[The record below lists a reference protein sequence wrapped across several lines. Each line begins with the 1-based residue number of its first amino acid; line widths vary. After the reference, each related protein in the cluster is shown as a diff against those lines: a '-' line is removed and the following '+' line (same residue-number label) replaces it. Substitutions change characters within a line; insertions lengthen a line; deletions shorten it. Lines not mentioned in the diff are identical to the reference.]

1 MNFGLD
7 LNLHVGLEQK
17 LSPQMIQSLKLLQM
31 NSLELEMVV
40 KQELETNPLLEPV
53 EEGEEIQDENSSEDA
68 ERKNETDEPPV
79 ETAANESDSANEPS
93 TQDVESAPADQSD
106 LDRVIPDDPKEN
118 KEIDWESY
126 LEEGFDLGSKR
137 TEEMESPDE
146 RFEKVPVY
154 SKTLQDFL
162 LGQLQDR
169 TLDAKVAELVEYLIN
184 SLDERGYL
192 VPEAKFEE
200 PEEDNKAGSESDRR
214 KSAKTEA
221 PTDVADEMVGHSSAV
236 PKNHNL
242 SYQASGGNGSF
253 HAGPGPGPAGPAG
266 DRNII
271 GGDYDQAVT
280 AASDKALA
288 DSAVPP
294 EAMPASSTINGTREK
309 KHPERRVGREAP
321 LSIPSPA
328 IEEIQTIIEGT
339 KPLDAASHDVREAFH
354 VIQSMDPSGIGARNL
369 RECLLLQIHRFG
381 RVSPLARRIVEEEFE
396 LLEKLKVA
404 AIGKKFDVPPE
415 QIQAAIR
422 EIGTLEPHPGRLVS
436 ATVANSITPDLIVE
450 DVDGV
455 LVLMLNDRSI
465 PSLKVSRAY
474 AELLKKGSRASTDEK
489 KYVREKLNSATWL
502 IRAIEQRKSTMLKV
516 MQAIMESQPDFFK
529 LGPTHLRPLILQ
541 DVADKIGMHISTVSR
556 VTNGKYVQTG
566 HGIFELKYFFTAGV
580 TQSDGREISSV
591 TTKDEIKKLIESE
604 DTKRPL
610 SDQKIVEILKAKG
623 LDVAR
628 RTVAKYRDQLEI
640 LPARLRK
647 QY

>member
-40 KQELETNPLLEPV
+40 KQELETNPLLETI
-53 EEGEEIQDENSSEDA
+53 EEGEEEQQEPSQLEAGQDGPGSTESNNNDRNETASSENA
-68 ERKNETDEPPV
+68 GEEME
-79 ETAANESDSANEPS
+79 
-93 TQDVESAPADQSD
+93 APAPPDQAE
-106 LDRVIPDDPKEN
+106 LDRVISDDPKDS

-126 LEEGFDLGSKR
+126 LEEGFDLGNKR
-137 TEEMESPDE
+137 TEELESPDE
-146 RFEKVPVY
+146 RFEKIPVY
-154 SKTLQDFL
+154 SKTLQDHL

-169 TLDAKVAELVEYLIN
+169 TVDAETAALVEYLIN

-192 VPEAKFEE
+192 VPEHLLLASEDDEVVDGEGDGRSRKAKAK
-200 PEEDNKAGSESDRR
+200 DASHSDGNG
-214 KSAKTEA
+214 KSA
-221 PTDVADEMVGHSSAV
+221 D
-236 PKNHNL
+236 
-242 SYQASGGNGSF
+242 GNGKS
-253 HAGPGPGPAGPAG
+253 PEPKPPAPDPNA
-266 DRNII
+266 DNANAAA
-271 GGDYDQAVT
+271 DA
-280 AASDKALA
+280 AASR
-288 DSAVPP
+288 AVQ
-294 EAMPASSTINGTREK
+294 AASN
-309 KHPERRVGREAP
+309 P
-321 LSIPSPA
+321 LVK
-328 IEEIQTIIEGT
+328 EIQAIIDGSME
-339 KPLDAASHDVREAFH
+339 LDTASPIVREAFH
-354 VIQSMDPSGIGARNL
+354 VLQSMDPAGIGARNL
-369 RECLLLQIHRFG
+369 RECLLLQIYRYG
-381 RVSPLARRIVEEEFE
+381 RVSPLAKRIVEEEFD

-404 AIGKKFDVPPE
+404 AIAKKLDVPPE
-415 QIQAAIR
+415 RIQTAMR
-422 EIGTLEPHPGRLVS
+422 EIGSLEPHPGRLVS
-436 ATVANSITPDLIVE
+436 STLSNPITPDLIVE
-450 DVDGV
+450 EIEGE
-455 LVLMLNDRSI
+455 LVLMLNDRTV

-516 MQAIMESQPDFFK
+516 MQAIIESQPDFFK

-556 VTNGKYVQTG
+556 VTNGKYVQTS

-580 TQSDGREISSV
+580 TQADGREVSSV

>member
-7 LNLHVGLEQK
+7 LNLNVGLEQK

-40 KQELETNPLLEPV
+40 KQELETNPLLEPA
-53 EEGEEIQDENSSEDA
+53 EETEEEQSKPADPDDQVAQAEERVAEPLPESPIQGSADEQ
-68 ERKNETDEPPV
+68 
-79 ETAANESDSANEPS
+79 ESA
-93 TQDVESAPADQSD
+93 QAPADQAD
-106 LDRVIPDDPKEN
+106 LDKVIPDDPKDKN
-118 KEIDWESY
+118 EIDWESY
-126 LEEGFDLGSKR
+126 LEEGFDLGDKR
-137 TEEMESPDE
+137 TEELESPDE

-154 SKTLQDFL
+154 SKTLQDHL

-169 TLDAKVAELVEYLIN
+169 NVPPEVLPLVEYLVN

-192 VPEAKFEE
+192 VRESEVVPEAEDQDDDDDGIIGK
-200 PEEDNKAGSESDRR
+200 PESAEAKASLAEAASAPGNGKAG
-214 KSAKTEA
+214 A
-221 PTDVADEMVGHSSAV
+221 
-236 PKNHNL
+236 
-242 SYQASGGNGSF
+242 
-253 HAGPGPGPAGPAG
+253 AGPDAAPAPAPARPHAPSG
-266 DRNII
+266 AK
-271 GGDYDQAVT
+271 QAIPP
-280 AASDKALA
+280 
-288 DSAVPP
+288 PP
-294 EAMPASSTINGTREK
+294 EIAD
-309 KHPERRVGREAP
+309 P
-321 LSIPSPA
+321 LIKEMQA
-328 IEEIQTIIEGT
+328 IIDGSLD
-339 KPLDAASHDVREAFH
+339 LDAASPKVREAFH
-354 VIQSMDPSGIGARNL
+354 VLQSLDPAGIGARNL
-369 RECLLLQIHRFG
+369 RECLLLQIYRYG
-381 RVSPLARRIVEEEFE
+381 RVSPLAKRIVEEEFD

-415 QIQAAIR
+415 QIQTAMR
-422 EIGTLEPHPGRLVS
+422 EIGALEPHPGRLVS
-436 ATVANSITPDLIVE
+436 ATTANPITPDLIVE
-450 DVDGV
+450 EVDGE
-455 LVLMLNDRSI
+455 LVLMLNDRTV

-474 AELLKKGSRASTDEK
+474 AELLKKGSRASTEEK

-516 MQAIMESQPDFFK
+516 MQAIIESQPDFFK
-529 LGPTHLRPLILQ
+529 QGPTHLRPLILQ

-556 VTNGKYVQTG
+556 VTNGKYVQTS

-580 TQSDGREISSV
+580 TQADGREISSV

-604 DTKRPL
+604 DAKRPL

>member
-40 KQELETNPLLEPV
+40 KQELETNPLLETL
-53 EEGEEIQDENSSEDA
+53 EEGEDDQEPAQLEAGQDGPGSTESNDND
-68 ERKNETDEPPV
+68 RIETPV
-79 ETAANESDSANEPS
+79 NESGDEIPS
-93 TQDVESAPADQSD
+93 SPEQTD
-106 LDRVIPDDPKEN
+106 LDRVISDDPKDS

-126 LEEGFDLGSKR
+126 LEEGFDLGNKR
-137 TEEMESPDE
+137 TEELESPDE
-146 RFEKVPVY
+146 RYEKIPVY
-154 SKTLQDFL
+154 SKTLQDHL

-169 TLDAKVAELVEYLIN
+169 TVASDVSALVEYLIN

-192 VPEAKFEE
+192 VPEHLLLAADDDD
-200 PEEDNKAGSESDRR
+200 EEDAKGAKKPKETQDGSNGSD
-214 KSAKTEA
+214 
-221 PTDVADEMVGHSSAV
+221 
-236 PKNHNL
+236 
-242 SYQASGGNGSF
+242 ASGQSNGNGKTVSVKE
-253 HAGPGPGPAGPAG
+253 P
-266 DRNII
+266 DRNA
-271 GGDYDQAVT
+271 DNANAAADA
-280 AASDKALA
+280 AASR
-288 DSAVPP
+288 AVQ
-294 EAMPASSTINGTREK
+294 AASN
-309 KHPERRVGREAP
+309 P
-321 LSIPSPA
+321 LVK
-328 IEEIQTIIEGT
+328 EIQLIIDGTIALNT
-339 KPLDAASHDVREAFH
+339 ASPTVREAFH
-354 VIQSMDPSGIGARNL
+354 VLQSMDPAGIGARNL
-369 RECLLLQIHRFG
+369 RECLLLQIYRYG
-381 RVSPLARRIVEEEFE
+381 RVSPLAKRIVEEEFD

-404 AIGKKFDVPPE
+404 AIGKKFDVPPD
-415 QIQAAIR
+415 QIQTAMR
-422 EIGTLEPHPGRLVS
+422 EIGSLEPHPGRLVS
-436 ATVANSITPDLIVE
+436 VTLANPITPDLIVE
-450 DVDGV
+450 DVEGE
-455 LVLMLNDRSI
+455 LVLMLNDRTV

-516 MQAIMESQPDFFK
+516 MQAIIESQPDFFK

-541 DVADKIGMHISTVSR
+541 DVADKISMHISTVSR
-556 VTNGKYVQTG
+556 VTNGKYVQTS

-580 TQSDGREISSV
+580 TQADGREVSSV

>member
-7 LNLHVGLEQK
+7 LNLNVGLEQK

-40 KQELETNPLLEPV
+40 KQELETNPLLEPA
-53 EEGEEIQDENSSEDA
+53 EETEEELAKPADPDDQVAQAEERVAEPVPEAPAQVSGE
-68 ERKNETDEPPV
+68 
-79 ETAANESDSANEPS
+79 DS
-93 TQDVESAPADQSD
+93 ESAPASAEQTD
-106 LDRVIPDDPKEN
+106 LDKVISDDPKDKN
-118 KEIDWESY
+118 EIDWETY
-126 LEEGFDLGSKR
+126 LEEGFDHGDKR
-137 TEEMESPDE
+137 TEELESPDE

-154 SKTLQDFL
+154 SKTLQDHL

-169 TLDAKVAELVEYLIN
+169 SIAPEVLPLVEYLVN

-192 VPEAKFEE
+192 VRESEIV
-200 PEEDNKAGSESDRR
+200 PEEDDDGDIAGKPAPADAKAAADSKPAAVDAPSRPSPRPGA
-214 KSAKTEA
+214 KSAA
-221 PTDVADEMVGHSSAV
+221 
-236 PKNHNL
+236 
-242 SYQASGGNGSF
+242 
-253 HAGPGPGPAGPAG
+253 
-266 DRNII
+266 
-271 GGDYDQAVT
+271 
-280 AASDKALA
+280 
-288 DSAVPP
+288 
-294 EAMPASSTINGTREK
+294 
-309 KHPERRVGREAP
+309 
-321 LSIPSPA
+321 SPA
-328 IEEIQTIIEGT
+328 LPDIPDPLIAEMQAIIDGSID
-339 KPLDAASHDVREAFH
+339 LDAASPKVREAFH
-354 VIQSMDPSGIGARNL
+354 VLQSLDPAGIGARNL
-369 RECLLLQIHRFG
+369 RECLLLQIYRYG
-381 RVSPLARRIVEEEFE
+381 RVSPLAKRIVEEEFD

-415 QIQAAIR
+415 QIQTAMR
-422 EIGTLEPHPGRLVS
+422 EIGGLEPHPGRLVS
-436 ATVANSITPDLIVE
+436 ASMANPITPDLIVE
-450 DVDGV
+450 EVDGE
-455 LVLMLNDRSI
+455 LVLMLNDRTV

-474 AELLKKGSRASTDEK
+474 AELLKKGSRASTEEK

-516 MQAIMESQPDFFK
+516 MQAIIESQPDFFK
-529 LGPTHLRPLILQ
+529 QGPTHLRPLILQ

-556 VTNGKYVQTG
+556 VTNGKYVQTS

>member
-7 LNLHVGLEQK
+7 LNLNVGLEQK

-40 KQELETNPLLEPV
+40 KQELETNPLLEPA
-53 EEGEEIQDENSSEDA
+53 EETEEELNKPADPEDQVAQAEERVAEPVPDAPVSREDA
-68 ERKNETDEPPV
+68 ES
-79 ETAANESDSANEPS
+79 AAG
-93 TQDVESAPADQSD
+93 PAEQTD
-106 LDRVIPDDPKEN
+106 LDKVISDDPKDKN
-118 KEIDWESY
+118 EIDWETY
-126 LEEGFDLGSKR
+126 LEEGFDHGDKR
-137 TEEMESPDE
+137 TEELESPDE

-154 SKTLQDFL
+154 SKTLQDHL

-169 TLDAKVAELVEYLIN
+169 SIPPEVLPLVEYLVN

-192 VPEAKFEE
+192 VRESEIAPERD
-200 PEEDNKAGSESDRR
+200 EDGDDEDEIIGKPAAADA
-214 KSAKTEA
+214 KSAADGRPSASGPVGANGSA
-221 PTDVADEMVGHSSAV
+221 PRAPQVDGAQTALPPASAV
-236 PKNHNL
+236 PEIADPLIKEM
-242 SYQASGGNGSF
+242 QAIIDGSL
-253 HAGPGPGPAGPAG
+253 
-266 DRNII
+266 D
-271 GGDYDQAVT
+271 
-280 AASDKALA
+280 
-288 DSAVPP
+288 
-294 EAMPASSTINGTREK
+294 
-309 KHPERRVGREAP
+309 
-321 LSIPSPA
+321 
-328 IEEIQTIIEGT
+328 
-339 KPLDAASHDVREAFH
+339 LDAASPKVREAFH
-354 VIQSMDPSGIGARNL
+354 VLQSLDPAGIGARNL
-369 RECLLLQIHRFG
+369 RECLLLQIYRYG
-381 RVSPLARRIVEEEFE
+381 RVSALAQRIVEEEFD

-415 QIQAAIR
+415 QIQTAMR
-422 EIGTLEPHPGRLVS
+422 EIGALEPHPGRQVS
-436 ATVANSITPDLIVE
+436 ATMANPITPDLIVE
-450 DVDGV
+450 EVDGE
-455 LVLMLNDRSI
+455 LVLMLNDRTV

-474 AELLKKGSRASTDEK
+474 AELLKKGSRASTEEK

-516 MQAIMESQPDFFK
+516 MQAIIESQPDFFK
-529 LGPTHLRPLILQ
+529 QGPTHLRPLILQ

-556 VTNGKYVQTG
+556 VTNGKYVQTS

-580 TQSDGREISSV
+580 TQADGREISSV

>member
-7 LNLHVGLEQK
+7 LNLNVGLEQK

-40 KQELETNPLLEPV
+40 KQELETNPLLEPA
-53 EEGEEIQDENSSEDA
+53 EETEEEQNKPADPDDQVAQAEERVAEPIPDAPITRED
-68 ERKNETDEPPV
+68 
-79 ETAANESDSANEPS
+79 
-93 TQDVESAPADQSD
+93 QESAATPADQAD
-106 LDRVIPDDPKEN
+106 LDKVIPDDPKDKN
-118 KEIDWESY
+118 EIDWETY
-126 LEEGFDLGSKR
+126 LEEGFDLGDKR
-137 TEEMESPDE
+137 TEELESPDE

-154 SKTLQDFL
+154 SKTLQDHL

-169 TLDAKVAELVEYLIN
+169 NIPPEVLPLVEYLVN

-192 VPEAKFEE
+192 VRESEIV
-200 PEEDNKAGSESDRR
+200 PEEDDDDDDVIGKSAAPDAKPAVTDPAGSAGQALPHPSATDGRGSMR
-214 KSAKTEA
+214 PVPAAGSKSAL
-221 PTDVADEMVGHSSAV
+221 PPAV
-236 PKNHNL
+236 PEIPDPL
-242 SYQASGGNGSF
+242 VAEMQAIVDGSL
-253 HAGPGPGPAGPAG
+253 
-266 DRNII
+266 DL
-271 GGDYDQAVT
+271 D
-280 AASDKALA
+280 
-288 DSAVPP
+288 
-294 EAMPASSTINGTREK
+294 ASSPK
-309 KHPERRVGREAP
+309 
-321 LSIPSPA
+321 
-328 IEEIQTIIEGT
+328 
-339 KPLDAASHDVREAFH
+339 VREAFH
-354 VIQSMDPSGIGARNL
+354 VLQSLDPAGIGARNL
-369 RECLLLQIHRFG
+369 RECLLLQIYRYG
-381 RVSPLARRIVEEEFE
+381 RVSPLAKRIVEEEFD

-404 AIGKKFDVPPE
+404 AIGKKLDVPPE
-415 QIQAAIR
+415 QIQTAMR
-422 EIGTLEPHPGRLVS
+422 EIGALEPHPGRLVS
-436 ATVANSITPDLIVE
+436 ATMANPITPDLIVE
-450 DVDGV
+450 EVDGE
-455 LVLMLNDRSI
+455 LVLMLNDRTV

-474 AELLKKGSRASTDEK
+474 AELLKKGSKASTEEK

-516 MQAIMESQPDFFK
+516 MQAIIESQPDFFK
-529 LGPTHLRPLILQ
+529 EGPTHLRPLILQ

-556 VTNGKYVQTG
+556 VTNGKYVQTS

-580 TQSDGREISSV
+580 TQADGREISSV